1 MNREARKIRIL
12 MAKPGL
18 DSHDVGIRLLSRVL
32 RDEGMEVIF
41 LGIRQSPERIVETA
55 IQEDVDFIGM
65 SFHSLAH
72 KKLTAAVI
80 DLLKRRDATDKMVLI
95 GGNILKKD
103 IPEFKAMGVMEVFP
117 VETPMDHIVKF
128 IKEAAKGRP
137 S

>member
-1 MNREARKIRIL
+1 MHMDARKIRIL

-32 RDEGMEVIF
+32 RDEGMEVIY
-41 LGIRQSPERIVETA
+41 LGIRQSPETIVETA
-55 IQEDVDFIGM
+55 IQEDVDFIGL

-72 KKLTAAVI
+72 KRLTAKVI
-80 DLLKRRDATDKMVLI
+80 ELLKKRNATDKKVLI

-117 VETPMDHIVKF
+117 VETPMDTIVKF
-128 IKEAAKGRP
+128 IKEAGEDILF
-137 S
+137 

>member
-18 DSHDVGIRLLSRVL
+18 DSHDV
-32 RDEGMEVIF
+32 
-41 LGIRQSPERIVETA
+41 GIRQSPERIVETA

-117 VETPMDHIVKF
+117 VETPIDHIVSF
-128 IKEAAKGRP
+128 IREAAEGRA